1 MKEATMSPRMKRIFE
16 RAAEIG
22 REHTGEPFVGTE
34 NVLRALVEDQDGIA
48 ASVLRELGVTHRIAE
63 RLDQIMSSTSYRTPS
78 RTPHFT
84 PPDK

>member
-1 MKEATMSPRMKRIFE
+1 MKEATTSPRMKRIFE

-48 ASVLRELGVTHRIAE
+48 ASVLRELGVTDRIAE

-78 RTPHFT
+78 RTLHFT

>member
-1 MKEATMSPRMKRIFE
+1 MKEATTSPRMKRIFE

-48 ASVLRELGVTHRIAE
+48 ASVLRELGVTDRIAE

-78 RTPHFT
+78 RTLHFT
-84 PPDK
+84 PTDK